1 MLNPR
6 DLRLYLCTD
15 QVLSLGRPIT
25 EAVEAALAGGVTM
38 VQLREK
44 EVSSREFYEIALKIK
59 AITQKHGIPL
69 VINDRPDIALAVGAE
84 GIHIGQSDLPLP
96 VVRKLAGKALFIG
109 VSAGTVEEAL
119 AAQREGADYLG
130 VGAVYPTGSK
140 ADAGDAIGL
149 AGLLAVR
156 QAVSIPVV
164 GIGGIG
170 PRNAG
175 EVRKTGAAGI
185 AVISAILSQPDITE
199 AARALRRSW
208 ECGAP

>member
-15 QVLSLGRPIT
+15 RILSLGRPIT
-25 EAVEAALAGGVTM
+25 ETVEAAIAGGITM

-44 EVSSREFYEIALKIK
+44 EASSREFYEIALKIK
-59 AITQKHGIPL
+59 AITQKHGVPL

-109 VSAGTVEEAL
+109 VSAGNLEEAL
-119 AAQREGADYLG
+119 AAQREGADYVG

-140 ADAGDAIGL
+140 ADAGEAIGP

-156 QAVSIPVV
+156 RAVSLPVV

-170 PRNAG
+170 PQNAG
-175 EVRKTGAAGI
+175 EVKKTGVAGI

-199 AARALRRSW
+199 AARALGRAW
-208 ECGAP
+208 E

>member
-1 MLNPR
+1 
-6 DLRLYLCTD
+6 
-15 QVLSLGRPIT
+15 
-25 EAVEAALAGGVTM
+25 M

-44 EVSSREFYEIALKIK
+44 EASSREFYEIALQVK
-59 AITQKHGIPL
+59 AVTQKHGIPL

-84 GIHIGQSDLPLP
+84 GIHIGQSDLPLG
-96 VVRKLAGKALFIG
+96 VARKLVGKGLFIG
-109 VSAGTVEEAL
+109 VSAGNPEEAL

-170 PRNAG
+170 VKNAG
-175 EVRKTGAAGI
+175 EVKKTGAAGI
-185 AVISAILSQPDITE
+185 AVISAILSQPDIT
-199 AARALRRSW
+199 AAAAALRRAW
-208 ECGAP
+208 G